1 MDADFVTREQ
11 DRMLAE
17 LNEFLAIPSV
27 STTPERAPDCRR
39 AAEWLRDQLQRLGCP
54 VAELMEGRGHPL
66 VWGESPRVVDPR
78 PNHARGRARMKRM

>member
-27 STTPERAPDCRR
+27 STTPERAGDWRR
-39 AAEWLRDQLQRLGCP
+39 AAEWLREHLAKLVVRQSHGASPLPVQRS
-54 VAELMEGRGHPL
+54 PL
-66 VWGESPRVVDPR
+66 LRSAQQHGVGEQRQ
-78 PNHARGRARMKRM
+78 